1 MLGLYLHIAYHT
13 VMASF
18 RRTVGR
24 GDITPAIIGVLA
36 MLAAHPGV
44 SQATLARLMR
54 LERATVG
61 STVSRA
67 MASGFVV
74 RRDADAD
81 ARSYAL
87 WLSPAGERMV
97 ETLRRRIAAHER
109 ATGRHL
115 TGAERSTLRTLLH
128 KLVYG

>member
-18 RRTVGR
+18 RRRVG
-24 GDITPAIIGVLA
+24 GSDITPAIIGVLA

-74 RRDADAD
+74 RRDAAAD

-87 WLSPAGERMV
+87 WLSPTGERMV